1 MKKYFIYACLLLV
14 AGCFV
19 SCNNDE
25 DIDTKTV
32 FSALRKKALPDLTNG
47 FSAII
52 YILIMSR

>member
-1 MKKYFIYACLLLV
+1 MKKYFIYACLLLD
-14 AGCFV
+14 ASFRATMMK
-19 SCNNDE
+19 
-25 DIDTKTV
+25 ILIRKTV

>member
-25 DIDTKTV
+25 DIDTKNSIFDSTEEV
-32 FSALRKKALPDLTNG
+32 VTG
-47 FSAII
+47 FDEWLLSNYI
-52 YILIMSR
+52 YP